1 MVAPCLSLSSL
12 DSIVQALKEYSPNV
26 RNSETHL
33 ARVLDQAVGN
43 PGKLIRARLVDAA
56 ATTHGMDRDGALQL
70 ACAVEYFHLA
80 SLLLDDLPC
89 MDDAQMR
96 RGMKCPHRVH
106 GEAPTIL
113 SALALINRAYA
124 LVGFALAGEAPQIRL
139 AAMGCL
145 DACLGVPGL
154 VGGQA
159 RDLAFSESDRSAR
172 EVGRIAAA
180 KTGALFWLAIYF
192 PALLAEPDAEEGRCL
207 KALCLYWGLAFQAMD
222 DLGDLAV
229 APTGEYQGKTAGR
242 DRAMIRPNL
251 ALAIGEAATKRRLL
265 RLRDQADGVLTKLT
279 EKRSAWFYLVYFHRE
294 YFEKNV
300 ELALR
305 EENALSVAI

>member
-1 MVAPCLSLSSL
+1 MVAPRLSLSAA
-12 DSIVQALKEYSPNV
+12 DPIVQALKEYSPDIK
-26 RNSETHL
+26 NSETHL
-33 ARVLDQAVGN
+33 AGVLNQAVGN

-89 MDDAQMR
+89 MDDAQTR
-96 RGMKCPHRVH
+96 RGRTCPHRVH

-113 SALALINRAYA
+113 SSLALINRAYA
-124 LVGFALAGEAPQIRL
+124 LAGFALAGEATQIRL

-154 VGGQA
+154 VGGQD
-159 RDLAFSESDRSAR
+159 RDLAFAESDRSAR

-192 PALLAEPDAEEGRCL
+192 PALLAEPDAEEGHHL

-222 DLGDLAV
+222 DLGDLAI
-229 APTGEYQGKTAGR
+229 TKSGENQGKTAGR
-242 DRAMIRPNL
+242 DYSMTRPNL
-251 ALAIGEAATKRRLL
+251 ALAMGEVATKRRVA
-265 RLRDQADGVLTKLT
+265 RLMVQATRVLTKLT
-279 EKRSAWFYLVYFHRE
+279 ERRSSWFYLMNFHRE
-294 YFEKNV
+294 YFEANV
-300 ELALR
+300 RLVLPEMEA
-305 EENALSVAI
+305 SSMAI